1 MKELRRAFLHIREQ
15 WGINGRKMA
24 TGTTYGIK
32 GEHVEEIGS
41 AVVILNGVSRK
52 GEWSQSSCA
61 EEQSRVMH
69 IQ

>member
-1 MKELRRAFLHIREQ
+1 MQSNGQ
-15 WGINGRKMA
+15 WGMYGRKVD
-24 TGTTYGIK
+24 TGVTYGIK

-41 AVVILNGVSRK
+41 AIVILNGVSGR

-69 IQ
+69 IE

>member
-1 MKELRRAFLHIREQ
+1 MHVTGQ
-15 WGINGRKMA
+15 WGTNGREMD
-24 TGTTYGIK
+24 TGVTYGIK

-41 AVVILNGVSRK
+41 AVVILNGVSGK

-69 IQ
+69 IG